1 MISWMFLF
9 RKVKLGQSR
18 FTRGTRGGRE
28 LPKSRQHHSQLH
40 NSPPI
45 GSWLSAPIL
54 WRSVG
59 RRKEG
64 KKEEDDAD
72 DDAVEKRS
80 AQGNAPY
87 HPSIRPSIPSE
98 RRRRS
103 PPPHV
108 LRENHEAA
116 ERPMIPHNTPIA
128 ASEIG
133 LTAQEVIT
141 SISRRNEN
149 IPIHLLLLLP
159 SSMVVCLLR
168 PLFLS
173 GSPFLFLWER
183 Q

>member
-1 MISWMFLF
+1 MFLF

-40 NSPPI
+40 NSPPPI
-45 GSWLSAPIL
+45 GSWSRCQPRYYDDP
-54 WRSVG
+54 WD
-59 RRKEG
+59 EG